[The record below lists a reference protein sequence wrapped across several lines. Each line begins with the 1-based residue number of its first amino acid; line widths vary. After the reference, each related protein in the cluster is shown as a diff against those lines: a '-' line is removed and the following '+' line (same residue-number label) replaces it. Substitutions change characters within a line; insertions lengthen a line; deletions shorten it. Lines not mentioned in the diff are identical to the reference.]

1 MFHLIVVDFRRC
13 IYIYISAYDKGL
25 MPLEKRKRKTVK
37 PLWWK
42 PYGFRKQFSF
52 SSRFLRPRSVLALTL
67 SQTKSVHYLPD
78 LWFVPL
84 CILYKV
90 STTKPDHHGNSITA
104 PAGATVTS
112 SCCRRSAADV
122 LLPTFCCRQS
132 THCFHPKLK
141 KCSFNILMCYKG
153 ACYHSAGRRDRDL

>member
-1 MFHLIVVDFRRC
+1 
-13 IYIYISAYDKGL
+13 

-90 STTKPDHHGNSITA
+90 STTKPDHHGNSIYLSEFLTCCFKWEWIFST
-104 PAGATVTS
+104 GFNWTS
-112 SCCRRSAADV
+112 CDQTNQHKQWTDDQWSMPCR
-122 LLPTFCCRQS
+122 LPRPFGLWR
-132 THCFHPKLK
+132 
-141 KCSFNILMCYKG
+141 
-153 ACYHSAGRRDRDL
+153 HSASDIQFWILPSW